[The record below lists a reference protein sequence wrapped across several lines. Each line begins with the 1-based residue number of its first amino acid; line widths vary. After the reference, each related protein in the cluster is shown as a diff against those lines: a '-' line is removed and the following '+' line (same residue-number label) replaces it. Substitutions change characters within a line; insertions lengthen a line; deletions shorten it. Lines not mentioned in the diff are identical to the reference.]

1 MENTNINTNTTGTET
16 TTVTDTNTE
25 QPKTYTQEEVDKL
38 LQQESDRRVTEALKK
53 ANKKNQ
59 EKLRE
64 AEKLSKMNDQE
75 KYEYELEQREK
86 AIADKEHELALA
98 ENKAIAMSILSEK
111 GISTTLVDFVVA
123 DDADTMKANIDLLA
137 RAFQVSV
144 RAEVEKRLASTNTSP
159 KRQRVESTDPTINRE
174 KFKKMTIQ
182 EQMRIYDTNP
192 DLYAVLTQKN
202 D

>member
-98 ENKAIAMSILSEK
+98 ENKAIAMGDSVAYEGDNVFDK
-111 GISTTLVDFVVA
+111 ATTANTTIALETAEALKAPKVLVLFGYRG
-123 DDADTMKANIDLLA
+123 L
-137 RAFQVSV
+137 
-144 RAEVEKRLASTNTSP
+144 
-159 KRQRVESTDPTINRE
+159 
-174 KFKKMTIQ
+174 
-182 EQMRIYDTNP
+182 
-192 DLYAVLTQKN
+192 
-202 D
+202 

>member
-1 MENTNINTNTTGTET
+1 MENENINTNTTGTET
-16 TTVTDTNTE
+16 TVTDTNTE
-25 QPKTYTQEEVDKL
+25 PKTYTQEEVDKL
-38 LQQESDRRVTEALKK
+38 LQQESDRRVTEALRK
-53 ANKKNQ
+53 AQKKNQ

-75 KYEYELEQREK
+75 KHEYELEQREK
-86 AIADKEHELALA
+86 AIAEKEHELALA
-98 ENKAIAMSILSEK
+98 ENKAIAMTILSEK

-123 DDADTMKANIDLLA
+123 DDADTMKANIDLLD
-137 RAFQVSV
+137 RAFKVSV
-144 RAEVEKRLASTNTSP
+144 RAEVEKRLASNNTSP

-174 KFKKMTIQ
+174 KFKKMSIQ

>member
-1 MENTNINTNTTGTET
+1 MENENINTNTTGTET
-16 TTVTDTNTE
+16 TVTDTNTE
-25 QPKTYTQEEVDKL
+25 PKTYTQEEVDKL
-38 LQQESDRRVTEALKK
+38 LQQESDRRVTEALRK
-53 ANKKNQ
+53 AQKKNQ

-86 AIADKEHELALA
+86 AIAEKEHELALA

-123 DDADTMKANIDLLA
+123 DDADTMKSNIDLLD
-137 RAFQVSV
+137 RAFKVSV
-144 RAEVEKRLASTNTSP
+144 RAEVEKRLASNNTSP

>member
-1 MENTNINTNTTGTET
+1 MENTNINTNTTGKQT

-123 DDADTMKANIDLLA
+123 DDADTMKANIDLLD
-137 RAFQVSV
+137 RAFKVSV

-159 KRQRVESTDPTINRE
+159 KRQRVESTDPTINRD
-174 KFKKMTIQ
+174 KFRKMTIQ